1 MMTEAKSAVIVDE
14 AVPTVEDPCAGS
26 VCRERLCG
34 RMKQQLRYFSFLAA
48 EDLDEVSGYFECRQV
63 PPGQPL
69 WREGEAGG
77 FAAFVVSGRVE
88 LNKRTEFE
96 GNPLIVGLFSG
107 GALIGELAL
116 LGDAPRAETAL
127 ALDQVDLILLTRQSY
142 TRLLAERPLLGVKLL
157 QGMLLS
163 VSTRL
168 KKSFD
173 RLAAIF

>member
-1 MMTEAKSAVIVDE
+1 MTKSKSATLVEDYAPPE
-14 AVPTVEDPCAGS
+14 EDPCAQG
-26 VCRERLCG
+26 VCQERLCG
-34 RMKQQLRYFSFLAA
+34 RMKRELGYFSFLAE
-48 EDLDEVSGYFECRQV
+48 EDLDDVAGYFECRQI
-63 PPGQPL
+63 PPGQTL
-69 WREGEAGG
+69 WREGETGG

-88 LNKRTEFE
+88 LNKQTEFE
-96 GNPLIVGLFSG
+96 GNPIIVGLFSG

-116 LGDAPRAETAL
+116 LGETPRAETAL
-127 ALDQVDLILLTRQSY
+127 ALDRVDLILLSRQSY
-142 TRLLAERPLLGVKLL
+142 ARLVVERPQLGVKLL